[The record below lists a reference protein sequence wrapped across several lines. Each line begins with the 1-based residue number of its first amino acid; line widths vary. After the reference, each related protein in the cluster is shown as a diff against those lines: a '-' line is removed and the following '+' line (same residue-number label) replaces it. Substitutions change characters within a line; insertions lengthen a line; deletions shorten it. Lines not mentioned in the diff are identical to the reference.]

1 MPSAAAGVIPLFWNN
16 WLIVAFIAPMLWAL
30 VNLIDI
36 YFINGIYENEYD
48 GTIISGI
55 FQITPWILV
64 PWLGFNF
71 PDKDLAVMA
80 IAGGFLYSVSTF
92 FYFKAL
98 FVTRDAAATELLWN
112 LSIPI
117 VPFIAFI
124 FIGEN
129 LSAMHYAG
137 IGISFIGASLL
148 SFDDKIRIKKFRGL
162 PLIMIG
168 AVSFLAMS
176 MIIEE
181 SVYRETDFWSAFLLF
196 SLGAFTG
203 GVFFWAFRMI
213 TGYGTGKKSL
223 FKLSKQYF
231 WIFLFAETLA
241 VCGVVFLQR
250 ALAVSPSASF
260 VTIIGA
266 FQPAFIMVFSILI
279 VQANAALRKKSDDQL
294 IHRIYT
300 EQLTGARTKLFALG
314 IMTIGVWLV
323 SR

>member
-1 MPSAAAGVIPLFWNN
+1 MEISNSFWNN

-36 YFINGIYENEYD
+36 YFINGIYENEFD

-55 FQITPWILV
+55 FQLAPWVLV
-64 PWLGFNF
+64 AWLGFDL
-71 PDKDLAVMA
+71 PDKRVAAMA

-98 FVTRDAAATELLWN
+98 FVSGDAVANELLLN
-112 LSIPI
+112 LSIPV
-117 VPFIAFI
+117 VPFLAFI
-124 FIGEN
+124 FVGEN
-129 LSAMHYAG
+129 LSIIHYAG
-137 IGISFIGASLL
+137 IGISFIGASIL
-148 SFDDKIRIKKFRGL
+148 SFNDKFRIKQVRGVF
-162 PLIMIG
+162 LIMIG
-168 AVSFLAMS
+168 AVIFLALS

-181 SVYRETDFWSAFLLF
+181 SVYKKTDFWSGFLLF
-196 SLGAFTG
+196 SLGAFIG

-213 TGYGTGKKSL
+213 TGYGAGKKSL

-231 WIFLFAETLA
+231 WTFLFAETVA

-250 ALAVSPSASF
+250 ALAVSPSAAF

-266 FQPAFIMVFSILI
+266 FQPAFILVFSILI

-314 IMTIGVWLV
+314 IMMIGVWLV

>member
-1 MPSAAAGVIPLFWNN
+1 METFFSFWHN

-30 VNLIDI
+30 VNVLDV
-36 YFINGIYENEYD
+36 YFINGVYENEFD

-55 FQITPWILV
+55 FQLAPWVLV
-64 PWLGFNF
+64 AWLGFDL
-71 PDKDLAVMA
+71 PDKKVTAMA

-98 FVTRDAAATELLWN
+98 FGTKDAASTEILWN

-117 VPFIAFI
+117 VPFLAFI
-124 FIGEN
+124 LINEK
-129 LSAMHYAG
+129 LSVTHYAG
-137 IGISFIGASLL
+137 IGISFIGALLL
-148 SFDDKIRIKKFRGL
+148 SFDDKIRIKQFRGL
-162 PLIMIG
+162 PLIITG
-168 AVSFLAMS
+168 AVIFLALS

-181 SVYRETDFWSAFLLF
+181 SVYKKTDFWPGFLLF
-196 SLGAFTG
+196 SLGAFIG
-203 GVFFWAFRMI
+203 GIFFWVFRMI
-213 TGYGTGKKSL
+213 TGYGASAKNL
-223 FKLSKQYF
+223 FTLSKQYF
-231 WIFLFAETLA
+231 WTFLFAETLA

-266 FQPAFIMVFSILI
+266 FQPAFILVFSVLI
-279 VQANAALRKKSDDQL
+279 VQVNTALRKKSDDQL

-300 EQLTGARTKLFALG
+300 EQLAGARTKLFALV
-314 IMTIGVWLV
+314 IMAIGVWLV

>member
-1 MPSAAAGVIPLFWNN
+1 
-16 WLIVAFIAPMLWAL
+16 MLWAL
-30 VNLIDI
+30 VSLIDI
-36 YFINGIYENEYD
+36 YFINGVYENEFD

-55 FQITPWILV
+55 FQLAPWVLI
-64 PWLGFNF
+64 PWLGFDL
-71 PDKDLAVMA
+71 PDKRVATMA

-98 FVTRDAAATELLWN
+98 FVSGDAVATELLWN

-117 VPFIAFI
+117 VPFLSFI
-124 FIGEN
+124 FIGEH
-129 LSAMHYAG
+129 LSAIHYVG

-148 SFDDKIRIKKFRGL
+148 SFDDKIRTKKVRGL

-168 AVSFLAMS
+168 AVIFLALS

-181 SVYRETDFWSAFLLF
+181 SVYKKTDFWPGFLLF
-196 SLGAFTG
+196 SLGAFIG

-213 TGYGTGKKSL
+213 TGYGAGKKSL
-223 FKLSKQYF
+223 FRLSKQYF
-231 WIFLFAETLA
+231 WTFLFAETLA

-266 FQPAFIMVFSILI
+266 FQPAFILVFSVLI
-279 VQANAALRKKSDDQL
+279 VQANAALRKKNDDRL

-323 SR
+323 SQ